1 MPFDDKRRLAET
13 QHALDSFNQS
23 WLGVGRL
30 DLRGLGWLAK
40 YAGQNLAGR
49 ILSKAYRGIQIVN
62 LRKAVIGSH
71 LQHIRFWN
79 FLQAAIEVARFIFK
93 QLAPHLGGFL
103 ALFEIDPMPNFAF
116 RVRTL
121 YEAQPVA
128 IGVMALLRENLDTIA
143 AGDFM
148 TQRDHLAVYFCS
160 GTLMA
165 DFSVHGVREIH
176 RRGAAR
182 QLQHAALGSEGIN
195 LHGREIDL

>member
-1 MPFDDKRRLAET
+1 MPFDEERRLAET
-13 QHALDSFNQS
+13 LHALDSFNQS

-62 LRKAVIGSH
+62 FRKAVVGSH

-79 FLQAAIEVARFIFK
+79 FLQAAIEVTRFIFK
-93 QLAPHLGGFL
+93 EFAPHLGRFF

-116 RVRTL
+116 GVRTL

-128 IGVMALLRENLDTIA
+128 VGAVTLLS
-143 AGDFM
+143 
-148 TQRDHLAVYFCS
+148 Q
-160 GTLMA
+160 
-165 DFSVHGVREIH
+165 
-176 RRGAAR
+176 
-182 QLQHAALGSEGIN
+182 N
-195 LHGREIDL
+195 LHHI